1 MFAEPTEVVIGF
13 GDEAKTFEITPLVR
27 KKYKKFFGM
36 IGDIIQE
43 FLDDEQEGKEAI
55 DLDNIEQQ
63 IPLIIQTIGDKIGEI
78 YVFILDGVD
87 LDWIE
92 NNMTF
97 DQEIELISAI
107 FEQNDIERIVK
118 NFKKMADKLGVMKSL
133 KSLSSKKSVQ
143 NTQ

>member
-78 YVFILDGVD
+78 YVFILDDVD